1 MEVVPTFN
9 YTIKSKPEL
18 EKFFLFDLI
27 LHFRSFKICFVF
39 RIKVILVHKIL
50 YSIFLSEKKL
60 SILAKKTWTLIFWS
74 PEPPLMTEEEADEL
88 LVVFLGERRMV
99 HQIFFFKKK
108 IWANDML
115 SISQGKEEEEETNT
129 WR

>member
-9 YTIKSKPEL
+9 YTIKGRPEL

-50 YSIFLSEKKL
+50 YCIFLSEKKL
-60 SILAKKTWTLIFWS
+60 SILAKKTDPDF
-74 PEPPLMTEEEADEL
+74 
-88 LVVFLGERRMV
+88 LVTGATFDDRRR
-99 HQIFFFKKK
+99 
-108 IWANDML
+108 
-115 SISQGKEEEEETNT
+115 G
-129 WR
+129 

>member
-9 YTIKSKPEL
+9 YTIKGRPEL

-50 YSIFLSEKKL
+50 YCIFLSEKKL

-99 HQIFFFKKK
+99 HQILKKKK
-108 IWANDML
+108 I
-115 SISQGKEEEEETNT
+115 
-129 WR
+129 